1 MYILAFETTG
11 PHCSVALID
20 RQGNLRE
27 AASKGTLNHLQYL
40 MPLTRRLLEECGLQ
54 LGDIEAIAVSEG
66 PGSFTGIR
74 IGVSSARGLAQAISC
89 SVIPVPTLKAFAY
102 HMPGAKAWICPIF
115 DARRNQVY
123 GGVFAWQNDQIVEVM
138 PSGPYLLEEFLAL
151 LDQRLGEAQTPVDA
165 PSEGGA
171 ATTPESLIF
180 YGDGLKNYGGEV
192 AAWAGLQSLPVEFAP
207 EEHRYQ
213 EAGSVARL
221 GLDEMKK
228 GKAKD
233 YREVFPNYMRMAE
246 AQRNLEERLAKEKAA
261 AHE

>member
-1 MYILAFETTG
+1 MCILAFETTG
-11 PHCSVALID
+11 PHCSVAIVD
-20 RQGNLRE
+20 QQGNLWE

-40 MPLTRRLLEECGLQ
+40 MPLTRQLLDENGLQ
-54 LGDIEAIAVSEG
+54 LDDIEAIAVSEG

-89 SVIPVPTLKAFAY
+89 KVIPVPTLKAFAY
-102 HMPGAKAWICPIF
+102 HAPYTKAWICPIF

-123 GGVFAWQNDQIVEVM
+123 GGVFAWEEDRIVEVV
-138 PSGPYLLEEFLAL
+138 PSGPYMLEEFLTL
-151 LDQRLGEAQTPVDA
+151 LEQKIQERKHKQKMQ
-165 PSEGGA
+165 
-171 ATTPESLIF
+171 PESLAF
-180 YGDGLKNYGGEV
+180 YGDGLKNYGEKV
-192 AAWAGLQSLPVEFAP
+192 ALWATRKSLSVDFAP

-228 GKAKD
+228 GNIKD

-246 AQRNLEERLAKEKAA
+246 AQRNLEERLAKEKEK
-261 AHE
+261 AHG